1 MARFDPSQHLDLPD
15 LSDKGKDL
23 PKDMWDPLPSD
34 DDDSEEA
41 KKKRAINIQP
51 WMQQAKL
58 RPDDSLWGY
67 NWSGDYG
74 NFFRHPYG
82 PSAGSQAGAPAGSQY
97 GWQSAEDA
105 GDNPRVWADWE
116 LYDDQPPLPDEPDPW
131 QPIPDLDK
139 GWDSFL
145 SNAQS
150 AHDKVAREQTELWNV
165 LQYGIDNPDITGGLT
180 KEGKADYEFLKQ
192 YRVKEGGRPLVEGYG
207 EEQWKGEALKGDWS
221 DFYQPVKEP
230 IGDTSGP
237 GDHFLPSDPNSR
249 YKNWDDWREQVPI
262 TEEYLARGRKPGD
275 PDYTPP
281 PSFPGQDIPTK
292 LAQSGWSNEGDTWNW
307 IDKTYGHDAG
317 QWYKDN
323 LDKPLDQNPFI
334 DGYIPFTDKA
344 RKDSFGGEIAQIASS
359 EGLQPGMIPSLQDNL
374 ARDTKQQRLAQETGT
389 AIRQLETDQRSSEP
403 TLAERLQNIP
413 SLGSNIPGLPT
424 GIGSNFI
431 KTANDYLNIG
441 STAEKS
447 RWGPIDMLKDEFKQ
461 RGLPGDGTKGGWDV
475 TRGLRPGVPASQG
488 GFGSGPTEL
497 ARRAL
502 KTGGRLAKG
511 AANLGVGIAADW
523 ATDKFLIPH
532 VERAG
537 QRMGKSLKNWA
548 NEFDAR
554 GSQYNPTLNRNVLR
568 IPN

>member
-1 MARFDPSQHLDLPD
+1 MEIEWSDFYKDPEPKPKGDTTGPTSFFDNPYLN
-15 LSDKGKDL
+15 
-23 PKDMWDPLPSD
+23 
-34 DDDSEEA
+34 DDS
-41 KKKRAINIQP
+41 INLDYTKAFQKTD
-51 WMQQAKL
+51 WKNSVKQAAQYWGQSVEDYAAAQRDAVEYNYKANA
-58 RPDDSLWGY
+58 PDDKEGLAESLAIWDHE
-67 NWSGDYG
+67 NLKETFIDY
-74 NFFRHPYG
+74 
-82 PSAGSQAGAPAGSQY
+82 
-97 GWQSAEDA
+97 DA
-105 GDNPRVWADWE
+105 A
-116 LYDDQPPLPDEPDPW
+116 
-131 QPIPDLDK
+131 
-139 GWDSFL
+139 WDYEKSR
-145 SNAQS
+145 AQRI
-150 AHDKVAREQTELWNV
+150 HDKVAREQTELWNA
-165 LQYGIDNPDITGGLT
+165 LKYGIDNPDITGGLT
-180 KEGKADYEFLKQ
+180 EEGKADYEFLKQ
-192 YRVKEGGRPLVEGYG
+192 YRVKEGGNPFVDGAR
-207 EEQWKGEALKGDWS
+207 EQWMEQFEIAGR
-221 DFYQPVKEP
+221 EP
-230 IGDTSGP
+230 GKDDAPYRPGP
-237 GDHFLPSDPNSR
+237 
-249 YKNWDDWREQVPI
+249 
-262 TEEYLARGRKPGD
+262 KPGD

-281 PSFPGQDIPTK
+281 PSFPGQDIPK
-292 LAQSGWSNEGDTWNW
+292 FEIA
-307 IDKTYGHDAG
+307 DAG
-317 QWYKDN
+317 IPRTADWTGEGRPAAPESGYKWYPTNNPNDPGGGFWSPDLNHEKWKVEN
-323 LDKPLDQNPFI
+323 L
-334 DGYIPFTDKA
+334 
-344 RKDSFGGEIAQIASS
+344 GGEIGQIASS

-447 RWGPIDMLKDEFKQ
+447 RWGPIDMLKDEFTQ
-461 RGLPGDGTKGGWDV
+461 RGKPGDGTKGGWDP
-475 TRGLRPGVPASQG
+475 TRGLRPGVPSSQG

-523 ATDKFLIPH
+523 AADKFLMPH